1 MKNRWAKRRELQRL
15 LAEKTWCVIQHTG
28 WPCNTCFHNMDLG
41 ISNNRLHELWLSTLL
56 IRGDYT
62 KEEIPQDDATLSKN
76 VDQLIDLL
84 KRNEK

>member
-1 MKNRWAKRRELQRL
+1 
-15 LAEKTWCVIQHTG
+15 
-28 WPCNTCFHNMDLG
+28 MDLG